1 MTNPLKSAQAGFT
14 KNYPV
19 LALHLS
25 ASVVAYVLTLLV
37 TRHVI
42 TGTQASVLSQQL
54 LPLVSAAFVALLGF
68 AATRLVYPAF
78 AFAERIEAEVQKR
91 LLSLP
96 ANGTVLGQ
104 PALILPTAPVTVAQ
118 PVSTD
123 LGAAVAAL
131 SAPVQP

>member
-91 LLSLP
+91 LSGLVATGAVAPQVVTFSTNPP
-96 ANGTVLGQ
+96 A
-104 PALILPTAPVTVAQ
+104 TVAQ

-131 SAPVQP
+131 STPVQP